1 MRAGANS
8 NGDDKNDKDDLSSV
22 PAWVMR
28 APEDLSRY
36 IIEQRFSQAA
46 SLAVKAK
53 AFVASVKD
61 IIDLSPKSV
70 MADVVKK
77 VEEREKLLA
86 STILKSLSKL
96 PNSQVGPPN
105 ELLGEAVCNVC

>member
-1 MRAGANS
+1 
-8 NGDDKNDKDDLSSV
+8 
-22 PAWVMR
+22 MR